1 MLRFRVKEL
10 IADKEFREGRHIT
23 LTEVADACGINRM
36 TLSKIAGKRGYST
49 VTDNL
54 DALCR
59 YFRCDISALVEYLP
73 EAPKP
78 KKVRNQNQNGSIEEM
93 PIRYDAQGNKI
104 EPL

>member
-10 IADKEFREGRHIT
+10 IAEKEFRENRRIT
-23 LTEVADACGINRM
+23 QTEVADACGINRM

-54 DALCR
+54 DALCQ
-59 YFRCDISALVEYLP
+59 YFKCSIADLVVYIP

-78 KKVRNQNQNGSIEEM
+78 KKTRISNATSDEQLVH
-93 PIRYDAQGNKI
+93 IRQDDKS